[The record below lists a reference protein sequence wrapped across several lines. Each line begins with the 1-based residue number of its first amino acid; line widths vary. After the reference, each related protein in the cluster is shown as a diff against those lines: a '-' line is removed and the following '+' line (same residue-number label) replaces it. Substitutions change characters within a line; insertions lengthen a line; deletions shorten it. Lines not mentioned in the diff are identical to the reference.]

1 MTNPITIEP
10 DRVIFRGELAT
21 EVIHGVLWNGSD
33 HVDKFNELFEDVGQF
48 PGDPGEDYYQ
58 GMSFTRVIRRK
69 TDGRLFGFTYWEDI
83 SKHGESFVE
92 SNADEHGIKVQ
103 YDADWEPIGGEPFV
117 FLPVTEFKITGY
129 TTEESK

>member
-1 MTNPITIEP
+1 
-10 DRVIFRGELAT
+10 
-21 EVIHGVLWNGSD
+21 VIHGVLWNGSD